1 MAQNREELVKWSLQ
15 KAEEYFS
22 AASSNF
28 DANRFY
34 PAAEEIFR
42 TIETALEALLFYYG
56 VKKIEYPGKE
66 RKFTGRL
73 ALQFLIRDTLVN
85 TNKLSRNINNRYL
98 EVASA
103 LHQAGYTQ
111 GKTFSREEV
120 REYLRFAEDVLT
132 LVKSIAIF

>member
-1 MAQNREELVKWSLQ
+1 MVQSREELVKWSLQ

-28 DANRFY
+28 DAGRLY
-34 PAAEEIFR
+34 PAAEETFR
-42 TIETALEALLFYYG
+42 AIETALEALLYYYG
-56 VKKIEYPGKE
+56 IKKIEYPVKE
-66 RKFTGRL
+66 KKFTGRL
-73 ALQFLIRDTLVN
+73 ALQFLIRDNLVN
-85 TNKLSRNINNRYL
+85 TNKLSRSVNNKYL

-111 GKTFSREEV
+111 GKVFSKEEV

-132 LVKSIAIF
+132 LVKSIAI